1 METRTRTKGVIIAC
15 DFPNKTETMKFL
27 SVFPDRDIFVKIG
40 MELFYG
46 EGPSIVEEIKS
57 MGYRI
62 FLDLK
67 LHDTPNTVKKAMK
80 NIAKLGVDMT
90 TIHAAGG
97 KRMMLA
103 AKEGLLT
110 STGSTLLLAVTV
122 LTSLSEDILK
132 QELLIQQSVE
142 EVAIH
147 YAKNAQNS
155 GADGVICSPLE
166 TKMIKL
172 ACGDDFVAVTP
183 GIRYAETNDDQSRV
197 ATPAMAKTLGSDFI
211 VVGRP
216 ITAAVDPVAVY
227 SRILADFLGDV

>member
-1 METRTRTKGVIIAC
+1 METRTKGVIIAC
-15 DFPNKTETMKFL
+15 DFPSKIETLQFL
-27 SVFPDRDIFVKIG
+27 SAFPNQDIFVKIG

-46 EGPSIVEEIKS
+46 EGPSIIDEIKS

-90 TIHAAGG
+90 TIHAAGS
-97 KRMMLA
+97 KQMMLA

-110 STGSTLLLAVTV
+110 SSWSTLLLAVTV

-142 EVAIH
+142 EVVIH

-166 TKMIKL
+166 AKMIKS

-183 GIRYAETNDDQSRV
+183 GIRYADANDDQNRV

-216 ITAAVDPVAVY
+216 ITAASDPVAAY
-227 SRILADFLGDV
+227 NRILTDFLGR